1 MKIHFYG
8 AAQNVTGSKYLLE
21 INGKRLL
28 LECGIFQGKRADTYE
43 KNLKFPF
50 DPRSVDAV
58 ILSHA
63 HIDHSGN
70 LPNLVKKGY
79 EGQIFT
85 TPATSLLADIM
96 LQDSGHIQEADAE
109 YMNIKRARKGEPLV
123 EPIYTQEDA
132 KKVAGHFS
140 PQEYCK
146 EFTPIPGVTAH
157 LVDAGHIL
165 GSAAIVL
172 DIQEDGQKFRFWFSG
187 DIGREKLPLLMDP
200 VLPDKPDYLMMEC
213 TYGDKPHSDP
223 EEAFIEFRDVVART
237 IKRGGKVIIP
247 AFAVGRTQEI
257 VYSLNR
263 MFSEGELSPVPVF
276 VDSPLAVNASKIFRD
291 HTEYFD
297 DETQKF
303 IQQGNHL
310 ALDYPMLTYTG
321 SVEESKK
328 LNERH
333 DPMIIISASG
343 MAEAGRILH
352 HLKNNIEDARN
363 TVTIVGWQ
371 APYTLGR
378 RLADRDKEIKIF
390 GEVYQRRAEVVT
402 IGGLSAHAG
411 QDMLLRYAKAA
422 TGNLKKIILVHG
434 EQDAESELVKKF
446 EENGLAPVEYPVE
459 GSFMELL

>member
-1 MKIHFYG
+1 MRIHFFG
-8 AAQNVTGSKYLLE
+8 AAQTVTGSKYLIE
-21 INGKRLL
+21 VNGRHLL
-28 LECGIFQGKRADTYE
+28 LECGFFQGKRGETYE

-50 DPRSVDAV
+50 NPTTVDAV

-70 LPNLVKKGY
+70 LPNLIKKGY
-79 EGQIFT
+79 EGKIYA
-85 TPATSLLADIM
+85 TPATGLLADIM

-109 YMNIKRARKGEPLV
+109 YVNTKRARKGEPPI
-123 EPIYTQEDA
+123 EPIYTQEEA
-132 KKVAGHFS
+132 KHVASHFEVKEYNQSFS
-140 PQEYCK
+140 P
-146 EFTPIPGVTAH
+146 IDGVTAH

-165 GSAAIVL
+165 GSAAVVL
-172 DIQEDGQKFRFWFSG
+172 DVQENGKKYRFWFSG
-187 DIGREKLPLLMDP
+187 DIGRDNLPLLNDP
-200 VLPDKPDYLMMEC
+200 VMPDNPDYLMMEC

-223 EEAFIEFRDVVART
+223 EEAYREFRDVVART

-263 MFSEGELSPVPVF
+263 MFSDGELKPVPVF
-276 VDSPLAVNASKIFRD
+276 VDSPLAVNASKIFRE

-303 IQQGNHL
+303 IHQGNHP
-310 ALDYPMLTYTG
+310 ALDFPMLPYIQ
-321 SVEESKK
+321 SVDESKK
-328 LNERH
+328 LNERR

-343 MAEAGRILH
+343 MAENGRILH
-352 HLKNNIEDARN
+352 HLANNIEDAKN

-378 RLADRDKEIKIF
+378 RLADREREVKIF
-390 GEVYQRRAEVVT
+390 GEEYQRRAEIAT

-411 QDMLLRYAKAA
+411 QDMLVRYARAA
-422 TGNLKKIILVHG
+422 GSNVKKIILVHG
-434 EQDAESELVKKF
+434 EQDAESALVQKF
-446 EENGLAPVEYPVE
+446 TENNFAPVEYPVE
-459 GSFMELL
+459 GSFIDLP

>member
-1 MKIHFYG
+1 MRIHFFG
-8 AAQNVTGSKYLLE
+8 AARTVTGSKYLLE

-28 LECGIFQGKRADTYE
+28 LECGFFQGRRKDSYTE
-43 KNLKFPF
+43 NLNFPF
-50 DPRSVDAV
+50 DPRSIDAA

-70 LPNLVKKGY
+70 LPNLIKKGY
-79 EGQIFT
+79 EGRIY
-85 TPATSLLADIM
+85 ATSATCLLADIM
-96 LQDSGHIQEADAE
+96 LQDSGHIQEADVE
-109 YMNIKRARKGEPLV
+109 YVNKKRARKGEPPL

-140 PQEYCK
+140 PQKYNQA
-146 EFTPIPGVTAH
+146 FSPIPRVTAH

-172 DIQEDGQKFRFWFSG
+172 DIQEDGRQFRFWFSG
-187 DIGREKLPLLMDP
+187 DIGRYQLPLLMDP

-223 EEAFIEFRDVVART
+223 EAAYHEFRDVVAKT

-263 MFSEGELSPVPVF
+263 MFSEGELRPVPVF
-276 VDSPLAVNASKIFRD
+276 VDSPLAVNASKIFKD

-303 IQQGNHL
+303 IRQGNHL
-310 ALDYPMLTYTG
+310 ALDYPMLTYIG
-321 SVEESKK
+321 SVDESKR

-333 DPMIIISASG
+333 QPMIIISASG
-343 MAEAGRILH
+343 MAENGRILH
-352 HLKNNIEDARN
+352 HLKNNIEDPRN

-371 APYTLGR
+371 APNTLGR
-378 RLADRDKEIKIF
+378 RLAERVRKVNIF
-390 GEVYQRRAEVVT
+390 GEEYQLRAEIAT

-411 QDMLLRYAKAA
+411 QDMLVRYARAA
-422 TGNLKKIILVHG
+422 GPGVKKIILVHG
-434 EQDAESELVKKF
+434 EQDAESQLEMKF
-446 EENGLAPVEYPVE
+446 KENHFAPVEYPAL
-459 GSFMELL
+459 GTYLDLS